1 MPGQPLN
8 SDSEDFQPI
17 LLFVYGSGNLGKTTL
32 ANTLSSSRVMWINL
46 DFWCY
51 KFFQTEESKY
61 NLAKLFHRINRKK
74 KLELYSS
81 FKPRVDE
88 LKKNDS
94 YKVYVFEG
102 YILKDEKL
110 INFLCDQFET
120 PYSWVSTR
128 HSKSI
133 FDCVL
138 SVLT

>member
-1 MPGQPLN
+1 MPGPPLN
-8 SDSEDFQPI
+8 SDSENFQPI
-17 LLFVYGSGNLGKTTL
+17 LLFVYGSSNLGKTTF
-32 ANTLSSSRVMWINL
+32 ANTLSSSRVAWINL
-46 DFWCY
+46 DSWCT

-61 NLAKLFHRINRKK
+61 NLGKLFHRINSKK

-81 FKPRVDE
+81 FIPRVNE
-88 LKKNDS
+88 LKKNNS

-102 YILKDEKL
+102 FILKDEKL
-110 INFLCDQFET
+110 INSLCDQFET

-133 FDCVL
+133 FDCIL